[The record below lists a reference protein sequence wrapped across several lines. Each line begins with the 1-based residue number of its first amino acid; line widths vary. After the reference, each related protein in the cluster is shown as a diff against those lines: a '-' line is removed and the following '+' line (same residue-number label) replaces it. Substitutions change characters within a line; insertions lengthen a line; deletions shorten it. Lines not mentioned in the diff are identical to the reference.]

1 MFKIQDGRT
10 MFYQW
15 DIDRKLIVED
25 ANIKEVHFCNKTDEC
40 SLVCNTYVEEGLTV
54 VNVPNILLQDIW
66 RIYVYAYDRNYTKF
80 EADYSVKPR
89 SKPADYVYTET
100 EVLRYETL
108 EERIEALEN
117 GGGGGSLPDA
127 AAPNQQLVSDKDGNT
142 VWEERTH
149 YAYEDIVYLLPET
162 TFTQADITEQG
173 IFVGTPIT
181 LENGK
186 TYIVNYNGVDY
197 ECSALVGEG
206 KELLEQFGVT
216 VSDDMMVGLLGNPVI
231 FDASLATEEPFIFMS
246 FQGFNL
252 GQGIN
257 VYGGYIPLDGATEGS
272 ISIRAM
278 GEVVKQLDM
287 KYLPDKVLNANK
299 TVNIYIQ
306 EDGSAQADIT
316 FKEAWEM
323 SENELQSAIVIHNY
337 KGNEEYAAFAVGKVE
352 NPNYMDYI
360 NISYQPPTDLTIFF
374 TTVLTWASWPGVL
387 ETLNDNQLYKLTT
400 YQSLPLP
407 QVSNANNFLY
417 SSGGG
422 WGSVMGNEF
431 VEVLNN
437 DRACLNS
444 IITNSQKKYT
454 FTIDDDKNIN
464 IYNYKGYGKPTDDE
478 EIDSIVKKSDLDA
491 ALAALVDGEEV
502 KY

>member
-149 YAYEDIVYLLPET
+149 YSYIEGSVWEEILPHTTNMPNYDGAFLMITTPFEDLVAGDLYKVIY
-162 TFTQADITEQG
+162 D
-173 IFVGTPIT
+173 
-181 LENGK
+181 
-186 TYIVNYNGVDY
+186 GVEY
-197 ECSALVGEG
+197 ECIASKENLEG
-206 KELLEQFGVT
+206 ITILC
-216 VSDDMMVGLLGNPVI
+216 LGNVEK
-231 FDASLATEEPFIFMS
+231 FKGTGDTGEPFLFGASRLIAD
-246 FQGFNL
+246 G
-252 GQGIN
+252 
-257 VYGGYIPLDGATEGS
+257 VYAALIPYTLNGSSSDVS
-272 ISIRAM
+272 ISIQHYVVN
-278 GEVVKQLDM
+278 EVIKILDE
-287 KYLPDKVLNANK
+287 KYLPERIRKNNR
-299 TVNIYIQ
+299 TINIYIQ
-306 EDGSAQADIT
+306 EDGSAIADAT
-316 FKEAWEM
+316 FIEAWEM

-360 NISYQPPTDLTIFF
+360 NISYQPPTDLTVFY

-444 IITNSQKKYT
+444 INTNSQKKYT